1 VNSAFDTAGAHG
13 HTSRIMMDVIL
24 DVDTGIDDAL
34 ALLLAVKS
42 PALNVLGVTCVDGN
56 CTLEEVARNTLAVLD
71 WAGATRVP
79 VALGASHP
87 LCESPSY
94 AYEVHGK
101 DGLGEMILPASSRKP
116 VAQPAVAFLRQALL
130 NTNAPI
136 TIIAL
141 GPLTNIALLLVQH
154 PEVKGKIARI
164 VNMGGSMSAGGNAT
178 AAAEF
183 NIRHDPEAAD
193 IVYRSGVPILMY
205 GLDVFRKVRFS
216 REEAIAFTQSNAKC
230 LQLAGRLLLFYMDTF
245 QLNDSTIGDA
255 GAVACTIDPAG
266 LTTIHAPVMIELAG
280 RWTRGMTVVDQRI
293 PEIARANET
302 WQKVMPANA
311 DVAMAIDAER
321 YCALFKA
328 ALAG

>member
-1 VNSAFDTAGAHG
+1 MV
-13 HTSRIMMDVIL
+13 DVIL

-56 CTLEEVARNTLAVLD
+56 CTLDEVARNTLAVLD
-71 WAGATRVP
+71 WAGATQVP
-79 VALGASHP
+79 VALGAAHP

-101 DGLGEMILPASSRKP
+101 DGLGELHLPASPRKP
-116 VAQPAVAFLRQALL
+116 LPQGAVAFLRQTLL
-130 NTNAPI
+130 NANAPV
-136 TIIAL
+136 TLIAL
-141 GPLTNIALLLVQH
+141 GPLTNIALLLMQH
-154 PEVKGKIARI
+154 PDMKGKIARI
-164 VNMGGSMSAGGNAT
+164 VDMGGAMSAGGNAT

-193 IVYRSGVPILMY
+193 IVFRSGVSILMY
-205 GLDVFRKVRFS
+205 GLDVFRNVRFT
-216 REEAIAFTQSNAKC
+216 REEATAFTQSEATC

-245 QLNDSTIGDA
+245 RLNDSTVGDA
-255 GAVACTIDPAG
+255 GAVACVIDPAG
-266 LTTIHAPVMIELAG
+266 LRTIHAPVMIELAG

-302 WQKVMPANA
+302 WQRVQPPNA
-311 DVAMAIDAER
+311 DVAVGIDAQR
-321 YCALFKA
+321 YRALFVDS
-328 ALAG
+328 LSR

>member
-1 VNSAFDTAGAHG
+1 
-13 HTSRIMMDVIL
+13 M
-24 DVDTGIDDAL
+24 
-34 ALLLAVKS
+34 LLAVKS

-71 WAGATRVP
+71 WAGATHVP
-79 VALGASHP
+79 VALGASRP

-101 DGLGEMILPASSRKP
+101 DGLGGLNLPGSSRKP
-116 VAQPAVAFLRQALL
+116 LAQPAVAFLRDTLL
-130 NTNAPI
+130 DAAAPI
-136 TIIAL
+136 TLIAL

-154 PEVKGKIARI
+154 PEVKGKLARI

-216 REEAIAFTQSNAKC
+216 RDEASAFTQSGAKC
-230 LQLAGRLLLFYMDTF
+230 LQLAGRLLLFYIDTF

-255 GAVACTIDPAG
+255 GAVACAIDPAG

-280 RWTRGMTVVDQRI
+280 KWTRGMTVVDQRI

-302 WQKVMPANA
+302 WQRVQPPNA
-311 DVAMAIDAER
+311 DVAVAIDAAR
-321 YCALFKA
+321 YRALFKA